1 MSNQRSRRTRY
12 ATRRAL
18 GIVTAA
24 WLAVELGGGSP
35 LAGGA
40 LGGSS
45 LGSGP
50 LGGGPSGAGAR
61 GETSTYGRG
70 TLGPR
75 PIDQLDRAVR
85 QPTPSV
91 PPAPAPRTDMIWVPD
106 RYLDRPEGSLH
117 VPGHWEQRLNP
128 QEHYVPPLYVCN
140 RSTGE
145 CAQIPAG
152 VRPPP
157 ETRPG
162 P

>member
-1 MSNQRSRRTRY
+1 M
-12 ATRRAL
+12 
-18 GIVTAA
+18 A
-24 WLAVELGGGSP
+24 WLAAQLGGGST
-35 LAGGA
+35 
-40 LGGSS
+40 LGGS
-45 LGSGP
+45 P
-50 LGGGPSGAGAR
+50 LGGGTSSGGALSGGTPGAGTR
-61 GETSTYGRG
+61 GGPSTYGGG

-85 QPTPSV
+85 QPLPSL
-91 PPAPAPRTDMIWVPD
+91 PRAPAPRTDTIWVPD

-117 VPGHWEQRLNP
+117 VPGHWERRINP